1 MAKTLR
7 ERAEKTAH
15 EVQDILRVNQDERPK
30 EVADAIETAI
40 IRALIEERQ
49 RCADVAFNCCPEDTD
64 KAHKIAREVG
74 QVKSVLISNL
84 SSMR

>member
-15 EVQDILRVNQDERPK
+15 EVQDILGVDPDKRPK
-30 EVADAIETAI
+30 EVTDAIETAI
-40 IRALIEERQ
+40 IRALVKERQ
-49 RCADVAFNCCPEDTD
+49 RCADVAFNCCPEDED

-74 QVKSVLISNL
+74 QVKSVLIANL

>member
-1 MAKTLR
+1 MAQTLR
-7 ERAEKTAH
+7 ERAEKTAG
-15 EVQDILRVNQDERPK
+15 EVQDILGITTDDRPR
-30 EVADAIETAI
+30 EVADAIEMAI

-49 RCADVAFNCCPEDTD
+49 RCAEVAFKCCPEDKD
-64 KAHKIAREVG
+64 KAHKIAKEVG